1 MTVLPGLIDN
11 KFFPRITKAI
21 AVGSLLFLG
30 ACGTTSNL
38 ESAAPS
44 ENSSKPQL
52 SAFEKI
58 YIADTTSSYSDEDY
72 SPQKM
77 ASVGREFSDMIAG
90 RTRATGAFSEV
101 RRVSTS
107 DEARKEAEQENVPVA
122 LVNANI
128 TRYED
133 GNALARAMIGFGA
146 GSSYFNSDIIVS
158 DAKTGTVVGRIKA
171 DKNSWVLGGAIAA
184 TQDARSYM
192 PGVASK
198 VAAELQKGKT
208 GK

>member
-1 MTVLPGLIDN
+1 MLNFSNLLTAGSFSKIA
-11 KFFPRITKAI
+11 KAMV
-21 AVGSLLFLG
+21 VGSTLFLA
-30 ACGTTSNL
+30 ACGTTSKL
-38 ESAAPS
+38 EGTSGSSAPS
-44 ENSSKPQL
+44 QPKL
-52 SAFEKI
+52 TAFEKV
-58 YIADTTSSYSDEDY
+58 YVADTTSSYSDENY
-72 SPQKM
+72 SAEKM
-77 ASVGREFSDMIAG
+77 ASIGREFSDMIAG
-90 RTRATGAFSEV
+90 RTRATGAFREV
-101 RRVSTS
+101 RRVSS
-107 DEARKEAEQENVPVA
+107 VEAARALAEKQSVPVA
-122 LVNANI
+122 LVRGNI

-146 GSSYFNSDIIVS
+146 GSSYFDADITVS

-198 VAAELQKGKT
+198 VASELKKGKT